1 MSYAFQEEE
10 ILLTN
15 AGFSAEEINDQKR
28 KKRKELENA
37 GFSDE
42 EIDKF
47 FGERNDDINK
57 RELSENT
64 LGNLSS
70 IATMNWSGILGS
82 KIDDAITSAVG
93 DDFEGYKHFVE
104 RGVGKGTLNL
114 MAQQHFNLGL
124 DYKKAYEYNNDT
136 GWLEEYLE
144 GMGTLIADLPIFI
157 GASAATGGPITG
169 AALGGLVNDTLKNAY
184 YEALEA
190 GDVDT
195 FSEYMQLYMKAGL
208 EHGIKGGVTLAGGI
222 GAPALI
228 RKIGQKTGAKILGR
242 QLENVEKNRLSK
254 YAAVYTGLL
263 ASGAVVH
270 QELPTASDA
279 FQLALITATFGFADK
294 AISQVSRKANS
305 ESKPFQEMM
314 DDAFKDPKKMED
326 LANRNSSH
334 FEGDIKVKQ
343 AEVKEIN
350 REIKKL
356 EKEIE
361 KEGDAI
367 PDYAKVKA
375 DRNQKKFDADT
386 RILINAEKAA
396 KIELLKNRQ
405 KTLET
410 ELKLDGETNTK
421 RIELEKTKIEIE
433 KLNEKMNVETLGQ
446 PLLIK
451 YNKLL
456 KELRKL
462 EKERNQ
468 LKHRKSQ
475 GVGPETR
482 VADIASKSFKK
493 ITAKIKKLKIELKDT
508 QLELNKSPESFRL
521 FKEQEAKLK
530 KLEKTVKKLE
540 LELPETNLPL
550 TAEQILKKS
559 AKDSEFVKELDAA
572 IEIAQGPKIPIT
584 EQFKEVASKWKDV
597 VTSGSFL
604 DAMTSK
610 FLDRITPIKKFDA
623 EFKAFVERFATNPES
638 FIKEGA
644 LNIYE
649 RFRIQPGTI
658 GRGLHFIEHGQ
669 LNFGLEIIGKS
680 FKQIMKNIN
689 TPYVYEQFGMYAK
702 AKRVLEKWEQGDK
715 DAAAIFEGIG
725 LKEPPITIA
734 RRIVENGNRVYG
746 GKFIKTFLE
755 LREFQTNVLKYL
767 KDSELISDADLKR
780 ILDANYDYVPFH
792 RMLEIDI
799 FKKDLSGKEQMA
811 LVANP
816 MKRYIGSK
824 QPIFDPIEAIYK
836 NTIYQIVL
844 AEKNVAYRQL
854 VESLEF
860 AQKIGKETF
869 YGPKIEFK
877 PELGQRSKEKIDV
890 SIKELEKLQTEG
902 SRAQREQAKDLLT
915 RKKIE
920 LEIERYKGQNKKTAL
935 DKIAKIKKEIKT
947 LKEQIEK
954 DLADGAPK
962 KVIKETEN
970 KIKDLEIEILQLEK
984 QNTKVALSKIKELQ
998 DKLNILPKPQFLE
1011 LKEFYEAQKK
1021 YGIPQDT
1028 FTIFRPNHQILG
1040 NGELL
1045 VYRNGKAQKWFLG
1058 EEIVEAASLIDK
1070 TSVNNFVRLF
1080 GTPTRLLRVGATLD
1094 PEFMLRNLSRDTL
1107 SATVFSRNDFIPI
1120 VDTIKGLTTLIK
1132 AKRGDAKA
1140 EQLVNEYVKSGA
1152 MQSVLLAQ
1160 DKNYFK
1166 VNIKNTFG
1174 KRTFKEI
1181 MEEIKPNNL
1190 ITNPVELQNVWTVM
1204 KGAKKLPGQ
1213 GYEALRDLGAMFE
1226 TGSRLRDFELT
1237 IKDKKYQNLSYR
1249 EKLERAG
1256 FEARDVA
1263 LDFARMGRDIA
1274 SINAMSAFFNAR
1286 LQGYYKTF
1294 STFKNKETRLRAF
1307 KKAATFITLPQVLF
1321 WIGNHDYSW
1330 ENGSLKVKMSQEY
1343 LDLPQWRKDLFFNLR
1358 VGFGEDKT
1366 MFSFPKPF
1374 ELGLLFGTLPEH
1386 LLNWLSQKDPEML
1399 INFMTDQS
1407 NIHLSGISPLPDLAK
1422 IYTAHKLNYDW
1433 FRKNKM
1439 ISARHEGLNNYQQWN
1454 ARTSEFA
1461 KVMGQF
1467 MWHLHGDAMWFSS
1480 PIRIDAMAQQIGGGL
1495 LVKLIQIIDK
1505 GIIAAA
1511 EGAREAIE
1519 EAEEN
1524 GDNPDEA
1531 TWFGINAE
1539 SILNI
1544 ADPQPQITWTDYWN
1558 DLSTAPL
1565 VRVFFAKNPL
1575 YSAQNQNIAD
1585 FYKIVEKF
1593 EKVHKSFGYV
1603 KKMLGAGHEREWNT
1617 FMESEQ
1623 YLTMGEQAR
1632 QFMLRMRTLSL
1643 YWNSLAMAHLDKDM
1657 SYAERQQEAEG
1668 YIQDIID
1675 TAREGVEEY
1684 KLFKEEIDEELK
1696 LLND

>member
-1 MSYAFQEEE
+1 MSYAYRDEE
-10 ILLTN
+10 ILLTK
-15 AGFSAEEINDQKR
+15 AGFSADEIANQKK
-28 KKRKELENA
+28 KKREELEDA
-37 GFSDE
+37 GFSNE
-42 EIDKF
+42 EIDKY

-57 RELSENT
+57 RQLSENT
-64 LGNLSS
+64 QGNLAAISTINWSS
-70 IATMNWSGILGS
+70 IKQA
-82 KIDDAITSAVG
+82 AVG
-93 DDFEGYKHFVE
+93 DDFEGYKHFIE

-124 DYKKAYEYNNDT
+124 DYKKAYAENNDT

-144 GMGTLIADLPIFI
+144 GMGTLIADLPVFI
-157 GASAATGGPITG
+157 GAGAATGGPITG

-222 GAPALI
+222 GAPTLI
-228 RKIGQKTGAKILGR
+228 RKIGKATGAKILGR
-242 QLENVEKNRLSK
+242 QLSNVEKNRLSK

-263 ASGAVVH
+263 ATGAAVH
-270 QELPTASDA
+270 QELPTANDA

-314 DDAFKDPKKMED
+314 DDALRDPKKMED

-334 FEGDIKVKQ
+334 FEGDIKIKQ

-350 REIKKL
+350 KEIKKL

-361 KEGDAI
+361 KEGDAV
-367 PDYAKVKA
+367 PDYAQVKI
-375 DRNQKKFDADT
+375 DRNQAKFDADT
-386 RILINAEKAA
+386 RILINADKAA

-410 ELKLDGETNTK
+410 ELKLDGETNAK
-421 RIELEKTKIEIE
+421 RIEFEKTKVEIEKLSEKIEIE
-433 KLNEKMNVETLGQ
+433 ILGQ

-462 EKERNQ
+462 EKEKNQ

-475 GVGPETR
+475 GIEPETR
-482 VADIASKSFKK
+482 VADIASKTFEK
-493 ITAKIKKLKIELKDT
+493 ITAKIQKLKIELKNT
-508 QLELNKSPESFRL
+508 ELELHKSPESFL
-521 FKEQEAKLK
+521 NYFKQQQTKLK
-530 KLEKTVKKLE
+530 NLEKRAKQLE

-572 IEIAQGPKIPIT
+572 IEIAQGPKLPIT
-584 EQFKEVASKWKDV
+584 EQFKEVLSKWKDV
-597 VTSGSFL
+597 ATNGSFL
-604 DAMTSK
+604 DAMTK
-610 FLDRITPIKKFDA
+610 NFLDRIHPIKKFDA
-623 EFKAFVERFATNPES
+623 EFRAFVEKFATNPES

-649 RFRIQPGTI
+649 RFRIQPGMV

-680 FKQIMKNIN
+680 FKQIMKDIN

-725 LKEPPITIA
+725 LKESPITIA
-734 RRIVENGNRVYG
+734 RRIVENGNQVYG

-755 LREFQTNVLKYL
+755 LREFQQNVLKYL

-799 FKKDLSGKEQMA
+799 FKKDSSGKEQMA

-816 MKRYIGSK
+816 MKRYVGSK

-836 NTIYQIVL
+836 NTLYQIVL

-877 PELGQRSKEKIDV
+877 PELGQRAKEKIDV
-890 SIKELEKLQTEG
+890 NIKELEKLQTEG

-935 DKIAKIKKEIKT
+935 DKIAKNKKEIKA

-984 QNTKVALSKIKELQ
+984 QNTKTALKKIKELQ
-998 DKLNILPKPQFLE
+998 DKLNILPKSQFLE

-1058 EEIVEAASLIDK
+1058 EEIAEAASLIDK
-1070 TSVNNFVRLF
+1070 ANVGNVVKLF
-1080 GTPTRLLRVGATLD
+1080 KYINPTKLLRVGATLD

-1107 SATVFSRNDFIPI
+1107 SATIFSRNDFTPI
-1120 VDTIKGLTTLIK
+1120 VDTFRGLTTLIK

-1152 MQSVLLAQ
+1152 MQSVLVAQ

-1166 VNIKNTFG
+1166 VNIKNSFG

-1190 ITNPVELQNVWTVM
+1190 ITNVVEMQNIWTVI

-1213 GYEALRDLGAMFE
+1213 GFEALRDLGAMLE

-1237 IKDKKYQNLSYR
+1237 MKDSKYQNLTQR
-1249 EKLERAG
+1249 QKLERAG
-1256 FEARDVA
+1256 YEARDVA
-1263 LDFARMGRDIA
+1263 LDFARMGMQIG

-1286 LQGYYKTF
+1286 LQGFYKTF
-1294 STFKNKETRLRAF
+1294 STFKNKETRMRAF
-1307 KKAATFITLPQVLF
+1307 KKAAVFITLPQVLF
-1321 WIGNHDYSW
+1321 WIANHNMGYD
-1330 ENGSLKVKMSQEY
+1330 ENGNLFFKMKQEY
-1343 LDLPQWRKDLFFNLR
+1343 KELPQWRKDLFFNLII
-1358 VGFGEDKT
+1358 GDGEDAT
-1366 MFSFPKPF
+1366 IFSFPKPF
-1374 ELGLLFGTLPEH
+1374 ELGLIFGTLPEH
-1386 LLNWLSQKDPEML
+1386 LLSWAFDKDSEML
-1399 INFMTDQS
+1399 TNFMKDQA
-1407 NIHLSGISPLPDLAK
+1407 NIHMSGISPVPDLYK
-1422 IYTAHKLNYDW
+1422 IYTSHKFNYDY

-1439 ISARHEGLNNYQQWN
+1439 ISAKHEGLNNYQQWN
-1454 ARTSEFA
+1454 SRTSEFSKIMG
-1461 KVMGQF
+1461 KVMYNV
-1467 MWHLHGDAMWFSS
+1467 HGNAMWFSS
-1480 PIRIDAMAQQIGGGL
+1480 PIRLDAMAQQIGGGL
-1495 LVKLIQIIDK
+1495 LVKAIQIIDK

-1511 EGAREAIE
+1511 EGARESIE
-1519 EAEEN
+1519 EAIEN
-1524 GDNPDEA
+1524 GDNTDEA

-1539 SILNI
+1539 FILNV
-1544 ADPQPQITWTDYWN
+1544 ADPQPQATWTDYWN

-1565 VRVFFAKNPL
+1565 VRVFFAKNPHL
-1575 YSAQNQNIAD
+1575 SSQNQNIAD

-1593 EKVHKSFGYV
+1593 EKTHKSFGYA
-1603 KKMLGAGHEREWNT
+1603 KKLLGAGHDREWDA
-1617 FMESEQ
+1617 FMNSEE
-1623 YLTMGEQAR
+1623 YLTMGTQA
-1632 QFMLRMRTLSL
+1632 QLFLIRMRALSVF
-1643 YWNSLAMAHLDKDM
+1643 WNALAMAHLDKDM

-1668 YIQDIID
+1668 YIQNIIELTRD
-1675 TAREGVEEY
+1675 GLEDY
-1684 KLFKEEIDEELK
+1684 KYYKEEIDNELE
-1696 LLND
+1696 

>member
-1 MSYAFQEEE
+1 MSYAYRDEE
-10 ILLTN
+10 ILLTS
-15 AGFSAEEINDQKR
+15 AGFSVEDIANQKK
-28 KKRKELENA
+28 KKREELEDA

-42 EIDKF
+42 EIDKY

-57 RELSENT
+57 RQLSPQT
-64 LGNLSS
+64 QGNLAS
-70 IATMNWSGILGS
+70 IASMNWSGILGS
-82 KIDDAITSAVG
+82 TIDDAVTSAVG

-124 DYKKAYEYNNDT
+124 DYKKAYAENNDT

-144 GMGTLIADLPIFI
+144 GMGTLIADLPVFI
-157 GASAATGGPITG
+157 GAGVATGNPITG

-195 FSEYMQLYMKAGL
+195 FSEYMQLYMKAGI
-208 EHGIKGGVTLAGGI
+208 EHGITGGLTLAGGI
-222 GAPALI
+222 GAPTLI
-228 RKIGQKTGAKILGR
+228 RKIGKATGAKILGR
-242 QLENVEKNRLSK
+242 QLSNVEKNRLSK

-263 ASGAVVH
+263 ATGAAVH
-270 QELPTASDA
+270 QELPTANDA

-294 AISQVSRKANS
+294 GISQITRKANK
-305 ESKPFQEMM
+305 ESKSFQEMF
-314 DDAFKDPKKMED
+314 DEARTDPKKMED
-326 LANRNSSH
+326 LANRNSKQ
-334 FEGDIKVKQ
+334 FEGDLEALRLELKNNNQ
-343 AEVKEIN
+343 D
-350 REIKKL
+350 IKKL
-356 EKEIE
+356 EQEIE
-361 KEGDAI
+361 TQGNAV
-367 PDYAKVKA
+367 PDYAKVKV
-375 DRNQKKFDADT
+375 DRNQSQFDADT
-386 RILINAEKAA
+386 RILINAEKAG
-396 KIELLKNRQ
+396 KIDLLLDRNRAIEKDLKTDGITQ
-405 KTLET
+405 K
-410 ELKLDGETNTK
+410 KRLD
-421 RIELEKTKIEIE
+421 LEKIKSE
-433 KLNEKMNVETLGQ
+433 VETVKEQMNRETIGSPILR
-446 PLLIK
+446 K
-451 YNKLL
+451 YNKLI
-456 KELRKL
+456 KKL
-462 EKERNQ
+462 EKLEIERKDLQ
-468 LKHRKSQ
+468 KIKEDSP
-475 GVGPETR
+475 GPKTR
-482 VADIASKSFKK
+482 VSSSASKALKK
-493 ITAKIKKLKIELKDT
+493 VTEQIKKLKIEMQDARI
-508 QLELNKSPESFRL
+508 ELNSSPESFRSYHAKEKAL
-521 FKEQEAKLK
+521 KDLRFKEENLQ
-530 KLEKTVKKLE
+530 

-550 TAEQILKKS
+550 TPEQVLKKS

-572 IEIAQGPKIPIT
+572 IELAQGPKLSLT
-584 EQFKEVASKWKDV
+584 ESVKETLTKWKDV
-597 VTSGSFL
+597 TTNGSFL
-604 DAMTSK
+604 DAMTKS
-610 FLDRITPIKKFDA
+610 FLDRIHPLKNFDA
-623 EFKAFVERFATNPES
+623 EFRAFVERFATNPES
-638 FIKEGA
+638 FIKKGA

-649 RFRIQPGTI
+649 RFRIQPGMI

-680 FKQIMKNIN
+680 FKQIMKDIK
-689 TPYVYEQFGMYAK
+689 TPYLYEQFGQFAK
-702 AKRVLEKWEQGDK
+702 AKRVLEKWKQGDK
-715 DAAAIFEGIG
+715 DAAAIFEQLGINESG
-725 LKEPPITIA
+725 ITIA
-734 RRIVENGNRVYG
+734 RKIVENGQKVYG

-755 LREFQTNVLKYL
+755 LREFQQNVLKYL

-799 FKKDLSGKEQMA
+799 FKKDSSGKEQMA

-816 MKRYIGSK
+816 MKRYVGSK

-836 NTIYQIVL
+836 NTLYQIVL

-860 AQKIGKETF
+860 AQNIGKETF

-877 PELGQRSKEKIDV
+877 PELGKRGKEKIDV

-935 DKIAKIKKEIKT
+935 DKIAKNKKEIKT
-947 LKEQIEK
+947 LKEQIVK
-954 DLADGAPK
+954 DLAYGEPK
-962 KVIKETEN
+962 KFIKEAEN
-970 KIKDLEIEILQLEK
+970 KVKDLEIEILQLEK

-1070 TSVNNFVRLF
+1070 ANVGNVVKLI

-1107 SATVFSRNDFIPI
+1107 SATIFSRNDFIPI
-1120 VDTIKGLTTLIK
+1120 VDTFRGIATLIK
-1132 AKRGDAKA
+1132 AKRGNAKA
-1140 EQLVNEYVKSGA
+1140 EELVNEYVKSGA
-1152 MQSVLLAQ
+1152 MQSVLVAQ
-1160 DKNYFK
+1160 DKNYYK
-1166 VNIKNTFG
+1166 VEIKNSFG

-1190 ITNPVELQNVWTVM
+1190 ITNVVEMQNIWTAI
-1204 KGAKKLPGQ
+1204 KGTKKLPGQ
-1213 GYEALRDLGAMFE
+1213 GFEALRDLGAMFE

-1237 IKDKKYQNLSYR
+1237 MKDSKYKNLTQR

-1263 LDFARMGRDIA
+1263 LDFARMGTQIA

-1286 LQGYYKTF
+1286 LQGFYKTF
-1294 STFKNKETRLRAF
+1294 STFKNKETRMRAF
-1307 KKAATFITLPQVLF
+1307 KKAAVFITLPQVLL
-1321 WIGNHDYSW
+1321 WIANHDISYQDSKLTF
-1330 ENGSLKVKMSQEY
+1330 EMKQEY
-1343 LDLPQWRKDLFFNLR
+1343 KELPQWRKDLFFNL
-1358 VGFGEDKT
+1358 VIGNGEDAT
-1366 MFSFPKPF
+1366 IFSFPKPF
-1374 ELGLLFGTLPEH
+1374 ELGLIFGTLPEH
-1386 LLNWLSQKDPEML
+1386 LLSWAFDKDSEML
-1399 INFMTDQS
+1399 TNFMKDQA
-1407 NIHLSGISPLPDLAK
+1407 NVHLSGISPVPDLYK
-1422 IYTAHKLNYDW
+1422 IYTSHKFNYDY

-1454 ARTSEFA
+1454 TRTSEFSKILG
-1461 KVMGQF
+1461 KVM
-1467 MWHLHGDAMWFSS
+1467 WNLHGDAMWFSS
-1480 PIRIDAMAQQIGGGL
+1480 PIRLDAMAQQIGGGL
-1495 LVKLIQIIDK
+1495 LVKAIQIIDV
-1505 GIIAAA
+1505 GIVAAA

-1524 GDNPDEA
+1524 GDNTDEA

-1539 SILNI
+1539 FALSV
-1544 ADPQPQITWTDYWN
+1544 ADPQPQATWTDYWN

-1565 VRVFFAKNPL
+1565 VRVFFAKNPHL
-1575 YSAQNQNIAD
+1575 SSQNQNIAD
-1585 FYKIVEKF
+1585 FYKIVEQF
-1593 EKVHKSFGYV
+1593 EKVHKSFGYA
-1603 KKMLGAGHEREWNT
+1603 KKLIGAGHEREWDA
-1617 FMESEQ
+1617 FMNSEQ
-1623 YLTMGEQAR
+1623 YLTMGTQA
-1632 QFMLRMRTLSL
+1632 QIFLIRMRTLSFF
-1643 YWNSLAMAHLDKDM
+1643 WNALAMAHLDKDM

-1675 TAREGVEEY
+1675 LTRDGMEDY
-1684 KLFKEEIDEELK
+1684 KYYKEEIDNELE
-1696 LLND
+1696 